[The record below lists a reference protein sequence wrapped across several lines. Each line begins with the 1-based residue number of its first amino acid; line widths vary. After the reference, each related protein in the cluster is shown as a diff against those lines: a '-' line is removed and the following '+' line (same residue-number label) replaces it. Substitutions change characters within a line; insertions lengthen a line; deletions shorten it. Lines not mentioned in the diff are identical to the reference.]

1 MARHWSFGRFS
12 LLVIAGCLLGA
23 SSAAADALND
33 PTPPPTDQVDEL
45 LLRYNLHPAFE
56 KLGRGAGNFL
66 TGWME
71 VPLNIGYRYTP
82 RDAATS
88 MFTGAALGIM
98 KGFVRTGVGL
108 YEMVTFFLPYPEQ
121 YAPILPTLEYFKRD
135 QKRAPLL
142 FE

>member
-1 MARHWSFGRFS
+1 MKARRLIVGLIS
-12 LLVIAGCLLGA
+12 LFVIAAGISHPA
-23 SSAAADALND
+23 FAADSS
-33 PTPPPTDQVDEL
+33 TPQPTDQVDEL

-56 KLGRGAGNFL
+56 KLGRGAANFL

-88 MFTGAALGIM
+88 MFTGAALGVM

-108 YEMVTFFLPYPEQ
+108 YEVVTFFLPYPEN
-121 YAPILPTLEYFKRD
+121 YAPILPTLDYFKRD
-135 QKRAPLL
+135 QKREPLFL
-142 FE
+142 E

>member
-1 MARHWSFGRFS
+1 MKARRLIVGLIS
-12 LLVIAGCLLGA
+12 LFVIAAGISHPA
-23 SSAAADALND
+23 FAADSS
-33 PTPPPTDQVDEL
+33 TPQPTDQVDEL

-56 KLGRGAGNFL
+56 KLGRGAANFL

-98 KGFVRTGVGL
+98 KGVVRTGVGL
-108 YEMVTFFLPYPEQ
+108 YEVVTFFLPYPEN
-121 YAPILPTLEYFKRD
+121 YAPILPTLDYFKRD
-135 QKRAPLL
+135 QKREPLL

>member
-1 MARHWSFGRFS
+1 MNARRFIIGLIS
-12 LLVIAGCLLGA
+12 LFVIAAGVGHPA
-23 SSAAADALND
+23 FAADSS
-33 PTPPPTDQVDEL
+33 TPQPTDQVDEL

-56 KLGRGAGNFL
+56 KLGRGAANFL

-88 MFTGAALGIM
+88 AFTGAALGVM

-108 YEMVTFFLPYPEQ
+108 YEVVTFFLPYPEQ
-121 YAPILPTLEYFKRD
+121 YAPILPTLDYFKRD
-135 QKRAPLL
+135 QKRAPLFL
-142 FE
+142 E